1 MACEYVG
8 ACHSAL
14 RSRVEVRPVWAS
26 MFAVDGTPSTD
37 LPTTPTP
44 GPNQLLA
51 ARMGIVMG
59 TSHHEPMSRNQ
70 KEFNTF
76 GHGNWN
82 FSSNK
87 EFLEEFWTYGAERA
101 KGLGDGET
109 LFTVGMRGNGD
120 LPLDGADVPVSGV
133 AGLSPQSTH

>member
-1 MACEYVG
+1 
-8 ACHSAL
+8 
-14 RSRVEVRPVWAS
+14 
-26 MFAVDGTPSTD
+26 MFAVDGTDTSKGLPSIR
-37 LPTTPTP
+37 TP

-51 ARMGIVMG
+51 ARMGVIVR
-59 TSHHEPMSRNQ
+59 TSHHEPMARNQ

-76 GHGNWN
+76 GHGDWN

-87 EFLEEFWTYGAERA
+87 ELLEEFWRYGAERA

-120 LPLDGADVPVSGV
+120 LPLDGADVPMS
-133 AGLSPQSTH
+133 LSCVEFPLKIKG